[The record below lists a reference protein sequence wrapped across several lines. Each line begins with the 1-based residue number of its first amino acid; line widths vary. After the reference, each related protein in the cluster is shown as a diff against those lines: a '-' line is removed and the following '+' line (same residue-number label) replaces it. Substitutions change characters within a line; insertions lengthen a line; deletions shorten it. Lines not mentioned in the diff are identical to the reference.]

1 MATERSGLAIKSL
14 AVFKKDVLSEFRTR
28 YAIGAILM
36 FALVTVVAVGF
47 ASARII
53 IEKNMQAI
61 LFWLVIYFAS
71 VAGLGQS
78 FIKEE
83 ESRTAL
89 ALRIYAPASAIFA
102 GKYLFNLLLLI
113 FLEAI
118 IVPIYAGLIGL
129 EISCA
134 ELFVMVLIMATLGLA
149 GSTTIIGAIISKA
162 SIKGALFAV
171 LSFPI
176 VLPLLIMA
184 ISGTQ
189 KALNSNLE
197 LADGLAELKVLLSY
211 AVVMTVAGFMLFD
224 YVWHD

>member
-1 MATERSGLAIKSL
+1 MAVKSL
-14 AVFKKDVLSEFRTR
+14 ALFKKDVLSEFRTR
-28 YAIGAILM
+28 YAIGAIVM
-36 FALVTVVAVGF
+36 FALVTVIAVGF
-47 ASARII
+47 AGARIL
-53 IEKNMQAI
+53 IEKQMQAI

-102 GKYLFNLLLLI
+102 GKYLFNLLLLV
-113 FLEAI
+113 FLEVI
-118 IVPIYAGLIGL
+118 IVPVYAGLIGL
-129 EISCA
+129 EISSA
-134 ELFVMVLIMATLGLA
+134 GLFATILILSTFGLA

-162 SIKGALFAV
+162 SIKGVLFAV
-171 LSFPI
+171 LSFPLI
-176 VLPLLIMA
+176 LPLLIMA

-189 KALNSNLE
+189 KALNANLE
-197 LADGLAELKVLLSY
+197 FADGLSEIKVLFSY

-224 YVWHD
+224 YVWND